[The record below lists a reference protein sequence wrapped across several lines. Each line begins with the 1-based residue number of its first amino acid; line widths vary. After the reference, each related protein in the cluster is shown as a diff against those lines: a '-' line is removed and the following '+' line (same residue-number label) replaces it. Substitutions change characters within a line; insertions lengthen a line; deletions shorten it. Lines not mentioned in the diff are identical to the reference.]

1 MEHLLAAIEEASI
14 DAIITIDT
22 AGIMQTFNPAAER
35 IFGYAAAEAIGRNVK
50 MLMPTSFREHH
61 DAYLSNYLHT
71 GERKIIGI
79 GRVVTGQKRDGMT
92 FPMELSVG
100 EATVQG
106 RRIFVGF
113 VRDLT
118 EIASNHRRIQEL
130 QSNLFHVS
138 RLSEMGQIASSL
150 AHEVSQPLAAI
161 MNFVQ
166 AAGQMLQMGKAGS
179 PAIAGLLGK
188 IETQASRASD
198 IVKRLRAFVE
208 KREFE
213 HKRERLGGVIEE
225 ALALALV
232 GSRGRDVQIH
242 LAPGAGDEEVDIDRV
257 QIQQVLVNFIR
268 NAMDAMDGLANRE
281 IAIETLAGEENHVQ
295 VVVRDFGCGIDE
307 KVAGQLFDAFVT
319 TKPAGMGVGLSICK
333 TIIEAHGGTIGFRA
347 NLPRGTS
354 FYFTLPIAAPPTDLE
369 ELTNA

>member
-22 AGIMQTFNPAAER
+22 SGIMQTFNPAAER
-35 IFGYAAAEAIGRNVK
+35 IFGYAAAEAIGKNVK
-50 MLMPTSFREHH
+50 MLMPTSFRDQH
-61 DAYLSNYLHT
+61 DTYVSNYLHT

-79 GRVVTGQKRDGMT
+79 GRIVTGQKKDGST
-92 FPMELSVG
+92 FPMELAVG
-100 EATVQG
+100 EANVQG

-118 EIASNHRRIQEL
+118 EIESNHRRIQEL

-166 AAGQMLQMGKAGS
+166 AAGQMLQMEQVGS
-179 PAIAGLLGK
+179 PAITGLLGK
-188 IETQASRASD
+188 IEAQASRASD

-208 KREFE
+208 KRELE
-213 HKRERLGGVIEE
+213 HKRERLDSVIEE

-232 GSRGRDVQIH
+232 GSGTRDVQ
-242 LAPGAGDEEVDIDRV
+242 LRLLLGTADKEVDIDRV

-268 NAMDAMDGLANRE
+268 NAIDAMDGLANRE
-281 IAIETLAGEENHVQ
+281 VSIETTAGEEGHVQ
-295 VVVRDFGCGIDE
+295 VVVRDLGRGIDG
-307 KVAGQLFDAFVT
+307 KVAGQVFDAFVT

-333 TIIEAHGGTIGFRA
+333 AIIEAHGGTIGFCP
-347 NLPRGTS
+347 NVPRGTT
-354 FYFTLPIAAPPTDLE
+354 FYFTLPIAAPLADLE